1 MCNTSLHTAFSG
13 SLWQH
18 TYSFASQPEE
28 RMAMALISRN
38 VYLPSFLQ
46 AKNLAS
52 TCFAYVCLNSFHP
65 RLSLKIEP
73 MKVHNTVRDIRM
85 KNSEMPL
92 SFKVLVIHSSC
103 FGAEQKIERFMLHHN
118 AKCHM
123 AWYQDGL
130 PSCHQYHW
138 QWVQNW
144 INQMAFWILQK
155 AGIKECWKLKSPIP
169 NLNTKRQIFFGS
181 RYHTGS

>member
-1 MCNTSLHTAFSG
+1 MSISL
-13 SLWQH
+13 L
-18 TYSFASQPEE
+18 
-28 RMAMALISRN
+28 
-38 VYLPSFLQ
+38 FLQ

-65 RLSLKIEP
+65 RQSLKIEP
-73 MKVHNTVRDIRM
+73 MKVHNAVRDEKWKIVRCHWA
-85 KNSEMPL
+85 SRCL
-92 SFKVLVIHSSC
+92 SYTPPAL
-103 FGAEQKIERFMLHHN
+103 EQSKKIERFMLHHN

-144 INQMAFWILQK
+144 INQMASWILQK
-155 AGIKECWKLKSPIP
+155 AGMKECWKLKSPIP
-169 NLNTKRQIFFGS
+169 NLNTQRQIFFWFSLSHRELVHGNKIS
-181 RYHTGS
+181 FFANSFMNPAKFA

>member
-1 MCNTSLHTAFSG
+1 MSISL
-13 SLWQH
+13 L
-18 TYSFASQPEE
+18 
-28 RMAMALISRN
+28 
-38 VYLPSFLQ
+38 FLQ

-73 MKVHNTVRDIRM
+73 MKVHNAVRDIRM

-169 NLNTKRQIFFGS
+169 NLNTQRQIFFWFSLSHRELVHGNKIS
-181 RYHTGS
+181 FFANSFMNPAKFA

>member
-1 MCNTSLHTAFSG
+1 
-13 SLWQH
+13 
-18 TYSFASQPEE
+18 
-28 RMAMALISRN
+28 MALISRN

-65 RLSLKIEP
+65 RQSLKIEP

-103 FGAEQKIERFMLHHN
+103 FGAEQKIERFMLNHN

-169 NLNTKRQIFFGS
+169 NLNTQRQIFFGS